1 MASVAQKLI
10 TAEEFALMP
19 EPSDGSQQEL
29 VRGAIV
35 TMPPPKGRHGACCS
49 RVDRRVGN
57 FVEANNLG
65 HVCAN
70 DTGWIL
76 ERDPDTVR
84 GPDVAFWNKERLPE
98 IPDSYI
104 EVPPDLAVE
113 VVSPGDQWS
122 RIQNKVRQYLHC
134 GVRLVWVV
142 DPEDR
147 SVSVY
152 RSQQQGKILGENDT
166 LTGEDVLPGFSCLVK
181 DLMP

>member
-1 MASVAQKLI
+1 MRAQPGSAWSGWRNRSEATIGRSTMASVAQKLI

-76 ERDPDTVR
+76 ERDPDTV
-84 GPDVAFWNKERLPE
+84 
-98 IPDSYI
+98 
-104 EVPPDLAVE
+104 
-113 VVSPGDQWS
+113 
-122 RIQNKVRQYLHC
+122 
-134 GVRLVWVV
+134 
-142 DPEDR
+142 
-147 SVSVY
+147 
-152 RSQQQGKILGENDT
+152 
-166 LTGEDVLPGFSCLVK
+166 
-181 DLMP
+181 